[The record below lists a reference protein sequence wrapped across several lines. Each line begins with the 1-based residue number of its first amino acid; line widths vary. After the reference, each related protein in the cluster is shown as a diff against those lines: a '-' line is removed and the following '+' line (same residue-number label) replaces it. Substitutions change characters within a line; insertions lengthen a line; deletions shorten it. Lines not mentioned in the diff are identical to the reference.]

1 MFISQYKTHCMPLK
15 MQVQVMKKED
25 LSISDCF
32 NKMKKFTDSLAID
45 INPFFLNDFIMH
57 LHTGLDEN
65 YKSLVTKHTCQDG
78 KGIIVEEVSSLI
90 LSHKTRMEIG
100 KEKRQNEIYMIYQL
114 ILL

>member
-1 MFISQYKTHCMPLK
+1 MPLK

-45 INPFFLNDFIMH
+45 INPLFSNDFIMH

-65 YKSLVTKHTCQDG
+65 YKSLVTN
-78 KGIIVEEVSSLI
+78 I
-90 LSHKTRMEIG
+90 LVRME
-100 KEKRQNEIYMIYQL
+100 KVS
-114 ILL
+114 LLKKYLH